1 MRYNTVSKY
10 YSVLTFKIIHMS
22 AKLEIPNAR
31 NLIDEYL
38 SGKPVGEMLK
48 REGFSQIVF
57 NRLLREFGVD
67 KIARVDMY
75 KIVGSRLKKRK
86 VKVPEAQISAEYADG
101 ASELALSKKYGVS
114 RSAIKTT
121 LRRTG
126 TKRRTA
132 SEAETIK
139 WKAIKQ
145 SKDGI
150 VRQCSAAWVAC
161 KAKGEERKNLV
172 LESAKKS
179 LSTAQIMHDAKCSR
193 PNVKRIIRNGCI
205 VRDIGIVQAAGR
217 EFTRSG
223 AFVSSY
229 EIPLLECLTR
239 YGVNAVHQQ
248 AIGTCNI
255 DIGIPDSRIAV
266 EVERRYFSESKSLRR
281 ERVENIIS
289 AGWRIIVVY
298 DPMCNGIAYDTVAKN
313 IATVSKL
320 VSLNPSIH
328 GKYGVIRGHGKYS
341 ARPSFD
347 LYGLPRI
354 FGL

>member
-1 MRYNTVSKY
+1 
-10 YSVLTFKIIHMS
+10 MS

-57 NRLLREFGVD
+57 NRLLREFGVN
-67 KIARVDMY
+67 K
-75 KIVGSRLKKRK
+75 
-86 VKVPEAQISAEYADG
+86 G
-101 ASELALSKKYGVS
+101 AY
-114 RSAIKTT
+114 
-121 LRRTG
+121 
-126 TKRRTA
+126 
-132 SEAETIK
+132 
-139 WKAIKQ
+139 
-145 SKDGI
+145 
-150 VRQCSAAWVAC
+150 
-161 KAKGEERKNLV
+161 
-172 LESAKKS
+172 
-179 LSTAQIMHDAKCSR
+179 
-193 PNVKRIIRNGCI
+193 
-205 VRDIGIVQAAGR
+205 
-217 EFTRSG
+217 
-223 AFVSSY
+223 VSSY

-266 EVERRYFSESKSLRR
+266 EVERRYFGESKSLRR

-320 VSLNPSIH
+320 VSLNPSIY